1 MCAAQCSEHGFA
13 LQVETAVLLF
23 MLAVLVI
30 SSGTSLPA
38 WQLTL
43 LGPLYGLMFLASI
56 LPTWYAAQL
65 QPLPHWH
72 AA

>member
-1 MCAAQCSEHGFA
+1 MRSA
-13 LQVETAVLLF
+13 LTRGVRGAQVETSVLLF

-56 LPTWYAAQL
+56 LPMW
-65 QPLPHWH
+65 
-72 AA
+72 